1 MAQRKRKQRVAVQA
15 PPALAAPRFPRLQ
28 AALPLALQILQIMGG
43 MLLVAAIV
51 FTDARI
57 ARHKFFWLDEGAEI
71 ETNCS
76 VTPLTTGRST
86 GGYFPVYYSLQR
98 VATDYW
104 PRYDESILVGY
115 RLVSLAFAGVSMGTL
130 FAVLYW
136 QLGAAW
142 AYLALA
148 TLAGQN
154 IFHFYAAESRPY
166 FAWLACFM
174 LALLAAAVAGA
185 LDWQKLRKREYGLLL
200 VACLLLTLVATPG
213 VAQAATLLL
222 TCALC
227 WRLLAP
233 TPIPWRRALLL
244 IAPPI
249 ALMIAL
255 WFYYAG
261 VITTGRISST
271 GPDINNVVFELQ
283 HGETK
288 LLVEVLRLLF
298 AGPHPVADLEITIP
312 NGSAPVLQALNLLM
326 LAGVVAPVFWW
337 RQRATLDRPT
347 RFLFVLTVCALGQIV
362 LSVPIAIGL
371 AFSYYFVAKMFI
383 YLIACYAV
391 LVLAGA
397 QLLLQ
402 FALQAYPHSQRLANG
417 VVRGALPTV
426 VVLLV
431 ARHVQNYN
439 DAFWLKYDGFI
450 KSAEISCSYWG
461 DTTMFYKAAQSSP
474 EIPFNMIVT
483 LGEKMHRCPPPAAD
497 QRKALSY
504 VTLARSSGIET
515 GLNFLD
521 KPPAD
526 LSVMSYC
533 GREVLISR

>member
-1 MAQRKRKQRVAVQA
+1 MA
-15 PPALAAPRFPRLQ
+15 PPPPPTPPAPQLARLQ
-28 AALPLALQILQIMGG
+28 AALPLALQVLQIMGG

-51 FTDARI
+51 FSDAQI

-104 PRYDESILVGY
+104 PRYDESIMVGY
-115 RLVSLAFAGVSMGTL
+115 RLVSLAFVGVSMGTL

-166 FAWLACFM
+166 FAWLACFI
-174 LALLAAAVAGA
+174 LALLAAAVAGG

-213 VAQAATLLL
+213 VGQAATLLF
-222 TCALC
+222 TCGLC

-233 TPIPWRRALLL
+233 APIPWSRALLL
-244 IAPPI
+244 LAPPI

-261 VITTGRISST
+261 GIATGRISST
-271 GPDINNVVFELQ
+271 GPDINNVVAEVQ
-283 HGETK
+283 QGETK

-298 AGPHPVADLEITIP
+298 AGPHPVPGLEITIL

-337 RQRATLDRPT
+337 RHRATLDRPT
-347 RFLFVLTVCALGQIV
+347 RFLFVLTICALGQIL

-402 FALQAYPHSQRLANG
+402 FALRAYPHSRQLATG
-417 VVRGALPTV
+417 VARGALPAL

-431 ARHVQNYN
+431 ARHVQLYN
-439 DAFWLKYDGFI
+439 NAYWLKYDGFI
-450 KSAEISCSYWG
+450 KSVEISCSFWG
-461 DTTMFYKAAQSSP
+461 DTTKFYKEAQTSP
-474 EIPFNMIVT
+474 EVPFNMIVT
-483 LGEKMHRCPPPAAD
+483 IAEKMQRCPLPAAD

-504 VTLARSSGIET
+504 VTLSSSSELEA
-515 GLNFLD
+515 GLKLSD
-521 KPPAD
+521 KPPANFP
-526 LSVMSYC
+526 VMSYC

>member
-1 MAQRKRKQRVAVQA
+1 MAQRKRKPRMA
-15 PPALAAPRFPRLQ
+15 PPPAPTPPAPQLARLQ
-28 AALPLALQILQIMGG
+28 AALPLALQVLQIMGG

-51 FTDARI
+51 FSDAQI

-104 PRYDESILVGY
+104 PRYDESIMVGY
-115 RLVSLAFAGVSMGTL
+115 RLVSLAFVGVSMGTL

-166 FAWLACFM
+166 FAWLACFI
-174 LALLAAAVAGA
+174 LALLAAAVAGG

-213 VAQAATLLL
+213 VGQAATLLF
-222 TCALC
+222 TCGLC

-233 TPIPWRRALLL
+233 APIPWTRALLL
-244 IAPPI
+244 LAPPI

-261 VITTGRISST
+261 GIATGRISSA
-271 GPDINNVVFELQ
+271 GPDINNVVAELQ
-283 HGETK
+283 QGETK

-298 AGPHPVADLEITIP
+298 AGPHPVPGLEITIL

-347 RFLFVLTVCALGQIV
+347 RFLFVLTICALGQIL

-402 FALQAYPHSQRLANG
+402 FALRAYPHSRQLATG
-417 VVRGALPTV
+417 VARGALPAL

-431 ARHVQNYN
+431 ARHVQLYN
-439 DAFWLKYDGFI
+439 NAYWLKYDGFI
-450 KSAEISCSYWG
+450 KSVEISCSFWG
-461 DTTMFYKAAQSSP
+461 DTTKFYKEAQTSP
-474 EIPFNMIVT
+474 EVPFNMIVT
-483 LGEKMHRCPPPAAD
+483 IAEKMQRCPLPAAD

-504 VTLARSSGIET
+504 VTLSSSSELEA
-515 GLNFLD
+515 GLKLSD
-521 KPPAD
+521 KPPAN
-526 LSVMSYC
+526 LPVMSYC

>member
-1 MAQRKRKQRVAVQA
+1 MAQRKRKPRVAVQA
-15 PPALAAPRFPRLQ
+15 PPAAAAQQFPRLQ
-28 AALPLALQILQIMGG
+28 AALPLALQVLQIMGG
-43 MLLVAAIV
+43 MLLVAALV
-51 FTDARI
+51 YSDARI

-115 RLVSLAFAGVSMGTL
+115 RLVSLAFVGVSMGTL

-166 FAWLACFM
+166 FAWLACFI

-185 LDWQKLRKREYGLLL
+185 LDWQKLRKREYSLLL
-200 VACLLLTLVATPG
+200 AACLLLTLVATPG
-213 VAQAATLLL
+213 VGQAATLLV
-222 TCALC
+222 TCGLS

-233 TPIPWRRALLL
+233 KPIPWKRALLL

-283 HGETK
+283 QGETK

-312 NGSAPVLQALNLLM
+312 NGSAPVLQALNLLL
-326 LAGVVAPVFWW
+326 LAGVAAPVFWW
-337 RQRATLDRPT
+337 QQRATLDRPT
-347 RFLFVLTVCALGQIV
+347 RFLFVLVICALGQIV

-397 QLLLQ
+397 HLLLQ
-402 FALQAYPHSQRLANG
+402 FAVHAYPHSQRLANS
-417 VVRGALPTV
+417 VARGALPTL

-431 ARHVQNYN
+431 ARHVQIYN

-461 DTTMFYKAAQSSP
+461 DTTMFYKAAPSSP

-483 LGEKMHRCPPPAAD
+483 IGEKMHRCPPPAAG
-497 QRKALSY
+497 QRKALSH
-504 VTLARSSGIET
+504 VTLASSSGFET
-515 GLNFLD
+515 GLNFSD
-521 KPPAD
+521 APPAN
-526 LSVMSYC
+526 LQIMSYC

>member
-1 MAQRKRKQRVAVQA
+1 MTQRKRKQRLA
-15 PPALAAPRFPRLQ
+15 PPPAPKPVAPRFPRLQ
-28 AALPLALQILQIMGG
+28 AALPRALRILQIMGG

-51 FTDARI
+51 FSDAQI

-71 ETNCS
+71 ETNCQ

-115 RLVSLAFAGVSMGTL
+115 RLVSLAFVGISMGTL
-130 FAVLYW
+130 YAVLHW

-166 FAWLACFM
+166 FAWLACFV
-174 LALLAAAVAGA
+174 LALLAAAVAGN
-185 LDWQKLRKREYGLLL
+185 LDWQKLRKREYGLL
-200 VACLLLTLVATPG
+200 VAACLLLTLVATPG
-213 VAQAATLLL
+213 VGQAATLLF
-222 TCALC
+222 TCGLC

-233 TPIPWRRALLL
+233 TPIPWTRALLL
-244 IAPPI
+244 IAPPVG
-249 ALMIAL
+249 LMVAL

-261 VITTGRISST
+261 GMSSAA
-271 GPDINNVVFELQ
+271 PDINNLVVELQ
-283 HGETK
+283 QGETK

-298 AGPHPVADLEITIP
+298 AGPHPVPGLEIGIP

-347 RFLFVLTVCALGQIV
+347 RFLFVLTICALVQIL

-371 AFSYYFVAKMFI
+371 AFRYYFVAKMFI

-397 QLLLQ
+397 HLLTQ
-402 FALQAYPHSQRLANG
+402 FALHTFPRSRQLTTLLA
-417 VVRGALPTV
+417 RGALPAL

-439 DAFWLKYDGFI
+439 AAYWLKYDGFI
-450 KSAEISCSYWG
+450 KSAEISCSVWG
-461 DTTMFYKAAQSSP
+461 DTTKFYRKAQSSP

-483 LGEKMHRCPPPAAD
+483 IAEKMRRCPLPAAD
-497 QRKALSY
+497 QRKAMSY
-504 VTLARSSGIET
+504 VVLSSSSGFET
-515 GLNFLD
+515 GLDFLN
-521 KPPAD
+521 KPPAGVPV
-526 LSVMSYC
+526 LSYC
-533 GREVLISR
+533 GREVLIAR